1 MDMEDS
7 KVQHTQSRDAEACVT
22 SEELLDLFGSPTMPS
37 LPAVVDFS
45 MVKNKAAES
54 VTEYSSNYVWYVNGG
69 SGNVNNGN
77 NKTNANRVRPC
88 VACAANEQI
97 IYHIPF
103 GPIVLAYYD
112 CETSKKSTNSYQR
125 FHLHK
130 EESLVELWQSIIH
143 GRYKPSKA
151 TVFIVEYPVLRVVF
165 AAAFVDRVVH
175 HYICLRINPLFES
188 MFEQMGNVSMNCR
201 KGYGQFV
208 AQKRVKQMMLDV
220 SEGYT
225 KDCWIYKGDIK
236 SFFMSI
242 DRDILWSL
250 LEPFIRANYQGDDL
264 ECLIYL
270 ARITLYDNPINNCR
284 KLSAPE
290 LWEALPKNKSSFF
303 APKGKSLQ
311 IGRLTSQLEANFYAS
326 VMDWFVMHVLG
337 FKHYTRFVD
346 DFVIMSRDRKLLASA
361 DKKID
366 AFLREKLLIQL
377 HPMKKYFQ
385 HYTKGVLF
393 VGAMILPGRT
403 YISNRTRG
411 HLTDTIR
418 KYNRL
423 LEAGNGKENA
433 EHFVQSLNSFFG
445 MMRHHNSYGVRRK
458 AVKKIN
464 KGWFRYL
471 YVRGHYE
478 AFALKKQYKPVEQ
491 MRRRVR
497 KHGAAAWL
505 DGVMETSSFNI

>member
-1 MDMEDS
+1 MEDRS
-7 KVQHTQSRDAEACVT
+7 KEQNTQSCAVHADCT
-22 SEELLDLFGSPTMPS
+22 SEELLDLIGSPTIQEQQ
-37 LPAVVDFS
+37 LHVDFS
-45 MVKNKAAES
+45 VVKYKAAES
-54 VTEYSSNYVWYVNGG
+54 VAENSSNNAW
-69 SGNVNNGN
+69 NVNVSNGNINWNN
-77 NKTNANRVRPC
+77 NKTNTNRVRPC
-88 VACAANEQI
+88 LSCEANNSI
-97 IYHIPF
+97 IFDIPF
-103 GPIVLAYYD
+103 SSIVLAFYD
-112 CETSKKSTNSYQR
+112 CEIKKKSTNSYQR
-125 FHLHK
+125 FHMHK
-130 EESLVELWQSIIH
+130 EESLVVLWQSIVY
-143 GRYKPSKA
+143 GQYETSMA
-151 TVFIVEYPVLRVVF
+151 TVFIIEYPVLREVF

-175 HYICLRINPLFES
+175 HYICMRINPLFES

-208 AQKRVKQMMLDV
+208 AQERVKKMMYNV

-250 LEPFIRANYQGDDL
+250 LEPFIRANYKGDDL

-270 ARITLYDNPINNCR
+270 MRITLYDNPINNCR

-311 IGRLTSQLEANFYAS
+311 IGRFPSQLEANFYAA
-326 VMDWFVMHVLG
+326 VMDWFIMYILG
-337 FKHYTRFVD
+337 FKDYVRFVD
-346 DFVIMSRDRKLLASA
+346 DFVIMSQNRELLISA

-403 YISNRTRG
+403 YISNRTRA
-411 HLTDTIR
+411 HLIDTIY
-418 KYNRL
+418 KYNKL
-423 LEAGNGKENA
+423 LKEGKGEKNA

-445 MMRHHNSYGVRRK
+445 MMRHHNSYGVRRQ
-458 AVKKIN
+458 AVNKIDR
-464 KGWFRYL
+464 GWFQYF
-471 YVRGHYE
+471 YIQGHFE
-478 AFALKKQYKPVEQ
+478 VFKLKKQYKPVEQ
-491 MRRRVR
+491 VRQTMRKCGSAVF
-497 KHGAAAWL
+497 L
-505 DGVMETSSFNI
+505 DQLMLGIA